1 MVFLALGTKH
11 LTTMALLN
19 CIECGNKVSDLA
31 EKCPKCGTPI
41 SIIIAANTTTVSD
54 PVVIEK
60 EPLNKNEQEI
70 SQNKTVLDNLN
81 TILASSPEKEEE
93 PDKQIQEN
101 PTNSKSKAPLFI
113 GLSIIGV
120 ILLVVFFKL
129 NSSNSITNSD
139 VNQTTNDR
147 TEQLDH
153 TASQPSNYSNN
164 QSSGS
169 KQNSNSQ
176 RSTPSV
182 DPEIEKKRMYREN
195 IKSYVNVQY
204 ESKAKV
210 IAGVKDVFV
219 RVNNNTEYNLEKVIV
234 NVYYYK
240 MNDKLYTVKKII
252 FDNVPAEGGLTMAGE
267 DTEIGFYIKAQIEKI
282 DAPELY

>member
-1 MVFLALGTKH
+1 
-11 LTTMALLN
+11 MALLN

-41 SIIIAANTTTVSD
+41 SIIIAAQSSTSSNHD
-54 PVVIEK
+54 NLAEE
-60 EPLNKNEQEI
+60 EPTKKVDDS
-70 SQNKTVLDNLN
+70 SQHQTVLDNLN
-81 TILASSPEKEEE
+81 TILASSSEKEQRPVEE
-93 PDKQIQEN
+93 KQEN
-101 PTNSKSKAPLFI
+101 SANSESKAPLFI

-129 NSSNSITNSD
+129 NSSNSPTNSD

-147 TEQLDH
+147 TKQLDQ
-153 TASQPSNYSNN
+153 TTSEPSNYSNN

-169 KQNSNSQ
+169 KQNANSQ

-195 IKSYVNVQY
+195 IKSYVNVEY
-204 ESKAKV
+204 ESKAKI
-210 IAGVKDVFV
+210 IAGVKDVYV
-219 RVNNNTEYNLEKVIV
+219 RVNNNTEYNLKRVIV

-240 MNDKLYTVKKII
+240 MNDKLYTVKKLA

-267 DTEIGFYIKAQIEKI
+267 DTEIGLYIKAQIEKI